1 MGLAIS
7 PEHER
12 AGDRVA
18 EVLSSAGFLVD
29 REVDVE
35 VRGTPPLKFNLD
47 VCALHEDTLI
57 ICEIKTEKKV
67 PFKSVIAGWKDE
79 LVQLGKHESVRVLRS
94 RKRQLHTQDMRNV
107 KTLAAWIL
115 PTRDQPGPEYK
126 AQARAA
132 GADFWSLDDIDYY
145 KGTAKALGHWTKY
158 EIMYD
163 LNLRTTESSTP
174 IHVRAIEAKQP
185 GGKYYLCSLQP
196 LQLLQIAYV
205 YRRGDEDTT
214 AYQRII
220 KHAKVESMS
229 AFLKSKGVWLPNN
242 IILAMDPKV
251 ASRVHYDNGWLDL
264 PGDYCGAWVVDGQ
277 HRLYGFVGTKYE
289 KRRSDG
295 RATETYDLPV
305 VVYCGLDETSQT
317 GMFVDINNNQKKIDA
332 TLLADLS
339 TVLKDLRRKET
350 WPSLVAKQL
359 AASAPFQGLVK
370 ISQRPKRGKKRPIT
384 LAGLSNYVLIR
395 ELLNPRF
402 KGGVISRYDGVL
414 FNHVPFDW
422 KKSVNGRKNKEAM
435 KKQVELL
442 VTFFTVVKKVM
453 GLKWVDD
460 DRFGVTSHIGIN
472 SLFYLLNKMLLAGVD
487 TSETHLLKYLAPL
500 RKAGFSWT
508 QDRVLQFSTYPGF
521 RQLANKMIRTLNAAN
536 SEQLDYYVSKGH

>member
-1 MGLAIS
+1 M
-7 PEHER
+7 
-12 AGDRVA
+12 
-18 EVLSSAGFLVD
+18 
-29 REVDVE
+29 
-35 VRGTPPLKFNLD
+35 
-47 VCALHEDTLI
+47 
-57 ICEIKTEKKV
+57 
-67 PFKSVIAGWKDE
+67 
-79 LVQLGKHESVRVLRS
+79 
-94 RKRQLHTQDMRNV
+94 
-107 KTLAAWIL
+107 
-115 PTRDQPGPEYK
+115 
-126 AQARAA
+126 
-132 GADFWSLDDIDYY
+132 
-145 KGTAKALGHWTKY
+145 
-158 EIMYD
+158 
-163 LNLRTTESSTP
+163 
-174 IHVRAIEAKQP
+174 
-185 GGKYYLCSLQP
+185 
-196 LQLLQIAYV
+196 
-205 YRRGDEDTT
+205 
-214 AYQRII
+214 
-220 KHAKVESMS
+220 
-229 AFLKSKGVWLPNN
+229 
-242 IILAMDPKV
+242 
-251 ASRVHYDNGWLDL
+251 
-264 PGDYCGAWVVDGQ
+264 
-277 HRLYGFVGTKYE
+277 
-289 KRRSDG
+289 
-295 RATETYDLPV
+295 
-305 VVYCGLDETSQT
+305 
-317 GMFVDINNNQKKIDA
+317 
-332 TLLADLS
+332 
-339 TVLKDLRRKET
+339 
-350 WPSLVAKQL
+350 
-359 AASAPFQGLVK
+359 VK